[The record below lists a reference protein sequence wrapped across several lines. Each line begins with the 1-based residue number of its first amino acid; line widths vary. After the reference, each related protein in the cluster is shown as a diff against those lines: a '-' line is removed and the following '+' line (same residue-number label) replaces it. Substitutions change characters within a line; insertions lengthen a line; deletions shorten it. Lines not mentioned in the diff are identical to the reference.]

1 VANIIE
7 ATYDGRALLPD
18 EPLELEPNTR
28 VRIIVE
34 TVLPENGDGPSFFR
48 TARSLRVDGP
58 PDWSR
63 NLDKYLYGP
72 LQSNLDEQS
81 GEDGE

>member
-1 VANIIE
+1 MVNVIE
-7 ATYDGRALLPD
+7 ATYDGRALLLD

-34 TVLPENGDGPSFFR
+34 TVLPENGEAPSFFR
-48 TARSLRVDGP
+48 VARSLQVDGP

-63 NLDKYLYGP
+63 NHDKYLYGH
-72 LQSNLDEQS
+72 LHDVSDQGD
-81 GEDGE
+81 EDGK

>member
-1 VANIIE
+1 MANVIE

-34 TVLPENGDGPSFFR
+34 SVLPENGETPSFFR
-48 TARSLRVDGP
+48 VARSLNVEGP

-63 NLDKYLYGP
+63 NHDKYLYGH
-72 LQSNLDEQS
+72 LHDVNGQGDEDS
-81 GEDGE
+81 E